1 MPGASMLSTR
11 NHHYAADL
19 QRDVASLLAEI
30 PQAVAVFLHHGMAC
44 VGCSM
49 AKFETLQD
57 AAHIYGLDPIR
68 LLNEIDE
75 NIPGPAGEPNNQ
87 TGATMTQT
95 SIFFNDLLKTVE
107 VIPPDSIVSRTILQ
121 DGDLKVILFGFD
133 AGQTLSEHTASV
145 PAVIHIL
152 EGECDIT
159 LGTEKHPSTAAGA
172 WMHMPA
178 KMPHS
183 ILAKTPL
190 RMLLLMLPPQG

>member
-1 MPGASMLSTR
+1 MQGASTLSTR
-11 NHHYAADL
+11 NLQNAAAL
-19 QRDVASLLAEI
+19 QGDVASLLAEI
-30 PQAVAVFLHHGMAC
+30 PQAVAVFLHYGMAC

-57 AAHIYGLDPIR
+57 AAHIYGLDPAC
-68 LLNEIDE
+68 LLNEIE
-75 NIPGPAGEPNNQ
+75 ERLPGPTGEYIKQ

-95 SIFFNDLLKTVE
+95 NTYFADLLKTVG
-107 VIPPDSIVSRTILQ
+107 VIPPHSIVSRTILQ
-121 DGDLKVILFGFD
+121 DGDLKGILFGFD

-145 PAVIHIL
+145 PAIIHIL

-159 LGTEKHPSTAAGA
+159 LGEEKHPSSTAGA

-190 RMLLLMLPPQG
+190 RMLLLMLPSQG

>member
-1 MPGASMLSTR
+1 MPNASTFSTR
-11 NHHYAADL
+11 NLQYAAVL
-19 QRDVASLLAEI
+19 QGDVASLLAEI
-30 PQAVAVFLHHGMAC
+30 PQAVAVFLRHGMAC

-57 AAHIYGLDPIR
+57 AALIYGLDPVC
-68 LLNEIDE
+68 LLNEIE
-75 NIPGPAGEPNNQ
+75 EVLPGPAGEPIKQ

-95 SIFFNDLLKTVE
+95 NTFFDDLLKTVA

-133 AGQTLSEHTASV
+133 SGQTLSEHTASV

-159 LGTEKHPSTAAGA
+159 LGAEKHPSAAAGA

-178 KMPHS
+178 RMPHS

-190 RMLLLMLPPQG
+190 RMLLLMLPPQD

>member
-1 MPGASMLSTR
+1 MPGAPKISTQ
-11 NHHYAADL
+11 NHQNAAVL
-19 QRDVASLLAEI
+19 QGDVASLLAEI
-30 PQAVAVFLHHGMAC
+30 PQAVAVFLRHGMAC

-57 AAHIYGLDPIR
+57 AARIYGLDPES
-68 LLNEIDE
+68 LLNEME
-75 NIPGPAGEPNNQ
+75 KPLHRPAGKSNIQP
-87 TGATMTQT
+87 GVTMTET
-95 SIFFNDLLKTVE
+95 STFFNDLLKTVE
-107 VIPPDSIVSRTILQ
+107 VIPPESIVSRTILQ

-145 PAVIHIL
+145 PAIIHIV

-159 LGTEKHPSTAAGA
+159 LGGEKHPSSAAGA

-178 KMPHS
+178 RMPHS

-190 RMLLLMLPPQG
+190 RMLLLMLPPQV